1 MLLHTWS
8 LGCGR
13 TILSDMA
20 GNDHTGEKTQNIAWR
35 CTIALLIMVG
45 TTRYILWTSQVE
57 DLAYSSL
64 YTFTRI
70 DGLCI
75 GSMLALLMK
84 VNPNFLKKY
93 TVFIVSAD
101 GGDQLCILFSQ

>member
-8 LGCGR
+8 LGVEEQFYLIWPV
-13 TILSDMA
+13 TIILVKKPKILLVLS
-20 GNDHTGEKTQNIAWR
+20 
-35 CTIALLIMVG
+35 IALLIMVG
-45 TTRYILWTSQVE
+45 TTRYFLWTSQVE

-75 GSMLALLMK
+75 GSMLALIMT

-101 GGDQLCILFSQ
+101 GGDQLCILFS